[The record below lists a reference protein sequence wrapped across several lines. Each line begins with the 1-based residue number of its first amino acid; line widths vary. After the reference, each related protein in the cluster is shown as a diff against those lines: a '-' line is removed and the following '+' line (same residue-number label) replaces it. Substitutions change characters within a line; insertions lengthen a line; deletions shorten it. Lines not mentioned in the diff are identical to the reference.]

1 MATSQTFPETNLTA
15 KADLKNAITID
26 VTNTFKENLNK
37 LIEMLGI
44 TRKISLT
51 SGSTIKTYKGY
62 NVTLD
67 SGNGVV
73 PEGEIIPLSKVT
85 QVEAET
91 KTVTLKKY
99 RKATS
104 GEAIALY
111 GTDNAIANTDEA
123 LIRKIQK
130 GIRTSLVAGIK
141 KGTGTQTALGHG
153 FQGALASAWGKL
165 QTLFE
170 DYGVENAVV
179 FANPLDIA
187 KYVANAQ
194 VTTQTAFGLTYLV
207 DFTGTVIIST
217 TDVEQGK
224 IWATVPENIVF
235 AYINPSQSDVAKAF
249 GLASDET
256 GYIGMTHF
264 TDEQTLT
271 YQTLVLS
278 GIEIYAERLDGIV
291 KVDITDQAA
300 AAASAPTV

>member
-1 MATSQTFPETNLTA
+1 MATSQTFPEEKLTG

-62 NVTLD
+62 TTELQ
-67 SGNGVV
+67 NGTVA
-73 PEGEIIPLSKVT
+73 EGEVIPLSKVT
-85 QVEAET
+85 QKEAET
-91 KTVTLKKY
+91 KTVELKKY

-123 LIRKIQK
+123 LIRQIQK

-141 KGTGTQTALGHG
+141 KGTGTQTALGTG
-153 FQGALASAWGKL
+153 FQGALASAWGQL
-165 QTLFE
+165 QVLFE

-187 KYVANAQ
+187 EYVAKAQ
-194 VTTQTAFGLTYLV
+194 ISTQTAFGLTYLV

-217 TDVEQGK
+217 TDITKGE

-249 GLASDET
+249 GLAADET
-256 GYIGMTHF
+256 GYVGMTHF
-264 TDEQTLT
+264 TDEKTLT

-278 GIEIYAERLDGIV
+278 GIEIFAERLDGIV
-291 KVDITDQAA
+291 KVKITSQAA
-300 AAASAPTV
+300 AAASAPSV

>member
-1 MATSQTFPETNLTA
+1 MATSQTFPEANLTG

-26 VTNTFKENLNK
+26 VTNTFKENVAK
-37 LIEMLGI
+37 LIEMLGV

-62 NVTLD
+62 ETALAD
-67 SGNGVV
+67 GTV
-73 PEGEIIPLSKVT
+73 PEGEVIPLSKVT
-85 QVEAET
+85 QIPAET
-91 KTVTLKKY
+91 KTVDLKKY

-123 LIRKIQK
+123 LIKKLQKEVRKSFVE
-130 GIRTSLVAGIK
+130 GLK
-141 KGTGTQTALGHG
+141 KGTGTQANLGTG
-153 FQGALASAWGKL
+153 FQGALASAWGQL
-165 QTLFE
+165 QVLFE
-170 DYGVENAVV
+170 DFGSETAVV

-187 KYVANAQ
+187 EYVAKAQ

-207 DFTGTVIIST
+207 DFTGTIIIST
-217 TDVEQGK
+217 TDVAKGE

-249 GLASDET
+249 GLSVDET

-264 TDEQTLT
+264 TDEKTLT

-278 GIEIYAERLDGIV
+278 GIEIFAERLDGIV
-291 KVDITDQAA
+291 KVEIGATAPAA
-300 AAASAPTV
+300 

>member
-1 MATSQTFPETNLTA
+1 MATTQTFPEANLTG
-15 KADLKNAITID
+15 KTDLKNAITID
-26 VTNTFKENLNK
+26 VTNTFKENLTK
-37 LIEMLGI
+37 LIEMLGV

-51 SGSTIKTYKGY
+51 SGSTIKIYKGY
-62 NVTLD
+62 TATLED
-67 SGNGVV
+67 GTV
-73 PEGEIIPLSKVT
+73 PEGEVIPLSKVT
-85 QVEAET
+85 QVEAAT
-91 KTVTLKKY
+91 KTVELKKY

-123 LIRKIQK
+123 LIRQIQK
-130 GIRTSLVAGIK
+130 GIRKSLVDGIK
-141 KGTGTQTALGHG
+141 TGTGTQTALGNG
-153 FQGALASAWGKL
+153 FQGALASAWGQL
-165 QTLFE
+165 QVLFE

-187 KYVANAQ
+187 EYVAKAQ

-207 DFTGTVIIST
+207 DFTGTIIIST
-217 TDVEQGK
+217 TDIAKGE

-249 GLASDET
+249 GLAADET

-264 TDEQTLT
+264 TDEKTLT

-278 GIEIYAERLDGIV
+278 GIEIFAERLDGIV
-291 KVDITDQAA
+291 KVQITN
-300 AAASAPTV
+300 APVV

>member
-1 MATSQTFPETNLTA
+1 M
-15 KADLKNAITID
+15 
-26 VTNTFKENLNK
+26 
-37 LIEMLGI
+37 
-44 TRKISLT
+44 
-51 SGSTIKTYKGY
+51 
-62 NVTLD
+62 
-67 SGNGVV
+67 
-73 PEGEIIPLSKVT
+73 
-85 QVEAET
+85 
-91 KTVTLKKY
+91 
-99 RKATS
+99 
-104 GEAIALY
+104 
-111 GTDNAIANTDEA
+111 
-123 LIRKIQK
+123 
-130 GIRTSLVAGIK
+130 
-141 KGTGTQTALGHG
+141 
-153 FQGALASAWGKL
+153 
-165 QTLFE
+165 
-170 DYGVENAVV
+170 V

-291 KVDITDQAA
+291 KVEIKDPAA
-300 AAASAPTV
+300 AAAAVPSV

>member
-1 MATSQTFPETNLTA
+1 MATSQTFPEEKLTG

-62 NVTLD
+62 TTELQ
-67 SGNGVV
+67 NGTVA
-73 PEGEIIPLSKVT
+73 EGEVIPLSKVT
-85 QVEAET
+85 QKEAET
-91 KTVTLKKY
+91 KTVNLKKY

-123 LIRKIQK
+123 LIRQIQK

-141 KGTGTQTALGHG
+141 KGTGTQTALGTG
-153 FQGALASAWGKL
+153 FQGALASAWGQL
-165 QTLFE
+165 QVLFE

-187 KYVANAQ
+187 EYVAKAQ
-194 VTTQTAFGLTYLV
+194 ISTQTAFGLTYLV

-217 TDVEQGK
+217 TDITKGE

-249 GLASDET
+249 GLAADET
-256 GYIGMTHF
+256 GYVGMTHF
-264 TDEQTLT
+264 TDEKTLT

-278 GIEIYAERLDGIV
+278 GIEIFAERLDGIV
-291 KVDITDQAA
+291 KVKITSQAA

>member
-1 MATSQTFPETNLTA
+1 MATSQTFPEEKLTG

-62 NVTLD
+62 TTELQ
-67 SGNGVV
+67 NGTVA
-73 PEGEIIPLSKVT
+73 EGEVIPLSKVT
-85 QVEAET
+85 QKEAET
-91 KTVTLKKY
+91 KTVNLKKY

-123 LIRKIQK
+123 LIRQIQK

-141 KGTGTQTALGHG
+141 KGTGTQTALGTG
-153 FQGALASAWGKL
+153 FQGALASAWGQL
-165 QTLFE
+165 QVLFE

-187 KYVANAQ
+187 EYVAKAQ
-194 VTTQTAFGLTYLV
+194 ISTQTAFGLTYLV

-217 TDVEQGK
+217 TDITKG
-224 IWATVPENIVF
+224 
-235 AYINPSQSDVAKAF
+235 
-249 GLASDET
+249 
-256 GYIGMTHF
+256 
-264 TDEQTLT
+264 
-271 YQTLVLS
+271 
-278 GIEIYAERLDGIV
+278 EI
-291 KVDITDQAA
+291 
-300 AAASAPTV
+300 

>member
-1 MATSQTFPETNLTA
+1 MATSQTFPENNLTG
-15 KADLKNAITID
+15 KTDLKNAITID

-62 NVTLD
+62 TAKLQDGNVT
-67 SGNGVV
+67 
-73 PEGEIIPLSKVT
+73 EGEVIPLSKVE
-85 QVEAET
+85 QVEATT
-91 KTVTLKKY
+91 KTVNLKKY

-123 LIRKIQK
+123 LIRQIQK
-130 GIRTSLVAGIK
+130 GIRKSLVDGIK
-141 KGTGTQTALGHG
+141 TGTANQTALANG

-187 KYVANAQ
+187 EYVAKAQ

-217 TDVEQGK
+217 TDITKGE

-249 GLASDET
+249 NLAADET

-264 TDEQTLT
+264 TDEKTLT

-278 GIEIYAERLDGIV
+278 GIEIYAERLDGVV
-291 KVDITDQAA
+291 KVQIT
-300 AAASAPTV
+300 SAPAV

>member
-1 MATSQTFPETNLTA
+1 MATSQTFPEANLTG

-26 VTNTFKENLNK
+26 VTNTFKENLAK

-62 NVTLD
+62 KATLQNGTVT
-67 SGNGVV
+67 
-73 PEGEIIPLSKVT
+73 EGEVIPLSKVT
-85 QVEAET
+85 QEEATT
-91 KTVTLKKY
+91 KTVELKKY

-123 LIRKIQK
+123 LIRQIQK
-130 GIRTSLVAGIK
+130 GIRKSLVDGIK
-141 KGTGTQTALGHG
+141 TGTGTQTALGAG
-153 FQGALASAWGKL
+153 FQGALASAWGQL
-165 QTLFE
+165 QVLFE

-187 KYVANAQ
+187 EYVAKAQ
-194 VTTQTAFGLTYLV
+194 ISTQTAFGLTYLV

-217 TDVEQGK
+217 TDITKGE
-224 IWATVPENIVF
+224 IWATVPENIIF

-249 GLASDET
+249 GLSADET

-264 TDEQTLT
+264 TDEKTLT

-278 GIEIYAERLDGIV
+278 GIEIFAERLDGIV
-291 KVDITDQAA
+291 KVEITSPAA
-300 AAASAPTV
+300 AAAGVPVV

>member
-1 MATSQTFPETNLTA
+1 MATTQTFPEANLTG
-15 KADLKNAITID
+15 KTDLKNAITID
-26 VTNTFKENLNK
+26 VTNTFKENLTK
-37 LIEMLGI
+37 LIEMLGV

-62 NVTLD
+62 TATLED
-67 SGNGVV
+67 GTV
-73 PEGEIIPLSKVT
+73 PEGEVIPLSKVT
-85 QVEAET
+85 QVEAAT
-91 KTVTLKKY
+91 KTVNLKKY

-123 LIRKIQK
+123 LIRQIQK

-141 KGTGTQTALGHG
+141 AGTGTQTALGNG
-153 FQGALASAWGKL
+153 FQGALASAWGQL
-165 QTLFE
+165 QVLFE

-187 KYVANAQ
+187 EYVAKAQ

-207 DFTGTVIIST
+207 DFTGTIIIST
-217 TDVEQGK
+217 TDIAKGE

-249 GLASDET
+249 GLAADET

-264 TDEQTLT
+264 TDEKTLT

-278 GIEIYAERLDGIV
+278 GIEIFAERLDGIV
-291 KVDITDQAA
+291 KVQITN
-300 AAASAPTV
+300 APTV

>member
-1 MATSQTFPETNLTA
+1 MATSQTFPETNLTG
-15 KADLKNAITID
+15 KVDLKNAITID

-62 NVTLD
+62 KATLESGTVT
-67 SGNGVV
+67 
-73 PEGEIIPLSKVT
+73 EGEVIPLSKVV
-85 QVEAET
+85 QEEATT
-91 KTVTLKKY
+91 KTVELKKY

-123 LIRKIQK
+123 LIRQIQK
-130 GIRTSLVAGIK
+130 GIRTSLVTSIK
-141 KGTGTQTALGHG
+141 TGTGTQTALGHG

-217 TDVEQGK
+217 TDIEQGK

-291 KVDITDQAA
+291 KVDITEPVPAA
-300 AAASAPTV
+300 

>member
-1 MATSQTFPETNLTA
+1 MATTQTFPEANLTG
-15 KADLKNAITID
+15 KTDLKNAITID
-26 VTNTFKENLNK
+26 VTNTFKENLTK
-37 LIEMLGI
+37 LLEMLGV

-62 NVTLD
+62 ETALAD
-67 SGNGVV
+67 GTV
-73 PEGEIIPLSKVT
+73 PEGEVIPLSKVT
-85 QVEAET
+85 QIPAET
-91 KTVTLKKY
+91 KTVDLKKY

-123 LIRKIQK
+123 LIRQLQK
-130 GIRTSLVAGIK
+130 GVRTSLVTGIK
-141 KGTGTQTALGHG
+141 TGTGTQTNLGTG

-165 QTLFE
+165 QVLFE
-170 DYGVENAVV
+170 DYGAETAVV

-187 KYVANAQ
+187 EYVAKAQ

-207 DFTGTVIIST
+207 DFTGTIIIST
-217 TDVEQGK
+217 TDIAKGE
-224 IWATVPENIVF
+224 IWATVPENLIF

-249 GLASDET
+249 GLSSDET

-264 TDEQTLT
+264 TDEKTLT

-278 GIEIYAERLDGIV
+278 GIEIFAERLDGIV
-291 KVDITDQAA
+291 KVEIATAPAA
-300 AAASAPTV
+300 

>member
-1 MATSQTFPETNLTA
+1 MTSQTFPETNLTA

-62 NVTLD
+62 TTELQ
-67 SGNGVV
+67 NGTVA
-73 PEGEIIPLSKVT
+73 EGEVIPLSKVT
-85 QVEAET
+85 QKEAET
-91 KTVTLKKY
+91 KTVNLKKY

-123 LIRKIQK
+123 LIRQIQK
-130 GIRTSLVAGIK
+130 GIRTSLVTGIK
-141 KGTGTQTALGHG
+141 KGTGKQTALGTG
-153 FQGALASAWGKL
+153 FQGALASAWGQL
-165 QTLFE
+165 QVLFE

-187 KYVANAQ
+187 EYVAKAQ
-194 VTTQTAFGLTYLV
+194 ISTQTAFGLTYLV

-217 TDVEQGK
+217 TDITKGE

-291 KVDITDQAA
+291 KVQLTEPAA
-300 AAASAPTV
+300 AAASVPTV

>member
-1 MATSQTFPETNLTA
+1 MATTQTFPEAKLTG
-15 KADLKNAITID
+15 KTDLKNAITID
-26 VTNTFKENLNK
+26 VTNTFKENLTK
-37 LIEMLGI
+37 LIEMLGV

-62 NVTLD
+62 TATLE
-67 SGNGVV
+67 NGTV
-73 PEGEIIPLSKVT
+73 PEGEVIPLSKVT
-85 QVEAET
+85 QVEAAT
-91 KTVTLKKY
+91 KTVELKKY

-104 GEAIALY
+104 GEAISLY

-123 LIRKIQK
+123 LIRQIQK
-130 GIRTSLVAGIK
+130 GIRKSLVDGIK
-141 KGTGTQTALGHG
+141 KGTGAQTALGNG
-153 FQGALASAWGKL
+153 FQGALASAWGQL
-165 QTLFE
+165 QVLFE

-187 KYVANAQ
+187 EYVAKAQ

-207 DFTGTVIIST
+207 DFTGTIIIST
-217 TDVEQGK
+217 TDIEKGE

-249 GLASDET
+249 GLAADET

-264 TDEQTLT
+264 TDEKTLT

-278 GIEIYAERLDGIV
+278 GIEIFAERLDGIV
-291 KVDITDQAA
+291 KVKIT
-300 AAASAPTV
+300 SAPVV

>member
-1 MATSQTFPETNLTA
+1 MVTSQTFPETNLT
-15 KADLKNAITID
+15 KSTDLKNAITID

-67 SGNGVV
+67 SGNGTVA
-73 PEGEIIPLSKVT
+73 EGEVIPLSKVT
-85 QVEAET
+85 QEVAET
-91 KTVTLKKY
+91 KTVTLKKF

-130 GIRTSLVAGIK
+130 GIRTSLVNGIK
-141 KGTGTQTALGHG
+141 NGTGEQTALGTG

-165 QTLFE
+165 QVLFE

-187 KYVANAQ
+187 EYVAKAQ
-194 VTTQTAFGLTYLV
+194 ISTQTAFGLTYLV

-217 TDVEQGK
+217 TDITKGE

-278 GIEIYAERLDGIV
+278 GIEIFAERLDGIV
-291 KVDITDQAA
+291 KVKLTSPAA
-300 AAASAPTV
+300 AAANVPTV

>member
-1 MATSQTFPETNLTA
+1 MATSQTFPENNLTG
-15 KADLKNAITID
+15 KTDLKNAITID

-62 NVTLD
+62 TATLQDGNVT
-67 SGNGVV
+67 
-73 PEGEIIPLSKVT
+73 EGEVIPLSKVE
-85 QVEAET
+85 QVEATT
-91 KTVTLKKY
+91 KTVNLKKY

-123 LIRKIQK
+123 LIRQIQK
-130 GIRTSLVAGIK
+130 GIRKSLVDGIK
-141 KGTGTQTALGHG
+141 TGTANQTALANG

-187 KYVANAQ
+187 EYVAKAQ

-217 TDVEQGK
+217 TDITKGE

-249 GLASDET
+249 NLAADET

-264 TDEQTLT
+264 TDEKTLT

-278 GIEIYAERLDGIV
+278 GIEIYAERLDGVV
-291 KVDITDQAA
+291 KVQIT
-300 AAASAPTV
+300 SAPAV

>member
-1 MATSQTFPETNLTA
+1 MATTQTFPEANLTG

-26 VTNTFKENLNK
+26 VTNTFKENVAK
-37 LIEMLGI
+37 LIEMLGV

-62 NVTLD
+62 ETALAD
-67 SGNGVV
+67 GTV
-73 PEGEIIPLSKVT
+73 PEGEVIPLSKVT
-85 QVEAET
+85 QIPAET
-91 KTVTLKKY
+91 KTVDLKKY

-123 LIRKIQK
+123 LIRQLQK
-130 GIRTSLVAGIK
+130 GVRTSLVTGIK
-141 KGTGTQTALGHG
+141 TGTGTQTNLGTG

-165 QTLFE
+165 QVLFE
-170 DYGVENAVV
+170 DYGAETAVV

-187 KYVANAQ
+187 EYVAKAQ

-207 DFTGTVIIST
+207 DFTGTIIIST
-217 TDVEQGK
+217 TDIAKGE
-224 IWATVPENIVF
+224 IWATVPENLIF

-249 GLASDET
+249 GLSSDET

-264 TDEQTLT
+264 TDEKTLT

-278 GIEIYAERLDGIV
+278 GIEIFAERLDGIV
-291 KVDITDQAA
+291 KVEIATAPAA
-300 AAASAPTV
+300 